1 MYVDRACNPYYAISG
16 KMLDEQQI
24 FDDLKE
30 GDEEAFS
37 SLFRK
42 YYRDLVLFA
51 GTILPDRKELCE
63 DIVQN
68 VFTDLWNHRKKRVIK
83 TSVKGFLLQSVRNG
97 CLDELRHDGVVR
109 VHTEYMAFSGIDRD
123 WETEEYILYSDLE
136 NHLKKGLNRL
146 PEECRNVLV
155 LSRIEGLRYKE
166 IAEKLQISERTV
178 EERIAKALKFLRR
191 FLSDFL
197 FWITFIFYW

>member
-1 MYVDRACNPYYAISG
+1 
-16 KMLDEQQI
+16 MLDEQQI
-24 FDDLKE
+24 FDYLKE

-68 VFTDLWNHRKKRVIK
+68 VFTDLWNRRNERVIK
-83 TSVKGFLLQSVRNG
+83 TSIKGFLLQSVRNG

-109 VHTEYMAFSGIDRD
+109 VHAEYMAFSRIDRH
-123 WETEEYILYSDLE
+123 WET
-136 NHLKKGLNRL
+136 
-146 PEECRNVLV
+146 EECRNVFV
-155 LSRIEGLRYKE
+155 LRRIKGLKNKE
-166 IAEKLQISERTV
+166 IATELQLSERTV
-178 EERIAKALKFLRR
+178 EERMAKALKFLRH

-197 FWITFIFYW
+197 FWITFIVYW

>member
-1 MYVDRACNPYYAISG
+1 MS
-16 KMLDEQQI
+16 DEQQI
-24 FDDLKE
+24 FDYLKE

-51 GTILPDRKELCE
+51 GTILRDRKELCE

-68 VFTDLWNHRKKRVIK
+68 VLTDLWNRRNERVIK
-83 TSVKGFLLQSVRNG
+83 TSIKGFLLQSVRNG

-109 VHTEYMAFSGIDRD
+109 VHAEYMAFSRIDRH

-136 NHLKKGLNRL
+136 NRLREGLDRL
-146 PEECRNVLV
+146 PEEYRNVFV
-155 LSRIEGLRYKE
+155 LRHNKGLKNKG
-166 IAEKLQISERTV
+166 IATELHLSERTV
-178 EERIAKALKFLRR
+178 EERMAKALKFLRH

-197 FWITFIFYW
+197 FWITFIVYW

>member
-1 MYVDRACNPYYAISG
+1 MS
-16 KMLDEQQI
+16 DEQQI
-24 FDDLKE
+24 FDYLKE

-68 VFTDLWNHRKKRVIK
+68 VFTDLWNRRNERVIK
-83 TSVKGFLLQSVRNG
+83 TSIKGFLLQSVRNG

-109 VHTEYMAFSGIDRD
+109 VHAEYMAFSRIDRH

-136 NHLKKGLNRL
+136 NRLRHNKGLKNK
-146 PEECRNVLV
+146 
-155 LSRIEGLRYKE
+155 G
-166 IAEKLQISERTV
+166 IATELHLSERTV
-178 EERIAKALKFLRR
+178 EERMAKALKFLRH

-197 FWITFIFYW
+197 FWITFIVYW